1 MNLQWFPGHMAKT
14 RRLMAEHLKIIDL
27 AAELVDA
34 RLPLSSRNPEIDK
47 ILGKKPRLIILN
59 KSDMADPD
67 ANAQWAA
74 YFQKQGIA
82 ALEVSSSTGKGISKI
97 SDIAKTVL
105 SEKIE
110 NDQARGIHRNL
121 KIMVCGIPNVGK
133 SSFINKIAGRAG
145 TKTGDRP
152 GVTKGKQWVRLDNGI
167 ELLDMPGILWPK
179 FDSDDVAVKLA
190 FTGAIRDE
198 ILDVEHLCCILLEFL
213 RSNYP
218 ESLCR
223 RYQLTEVAQYN
234 GYELLELICKRRGF
248 LVSGGE
254 FDTFRGANMV
264 LNEFRGCR
272 LGNITLE
279 RPGQPPI
286 VCKNE
291 MGVLTYAG

>member
-14 RRLMAEHLKIIDL
+14 RRLMAEHLKITDL

-47 ILGKKPRLIILN
+47 ILGNKPRLVILN
-59 KSDMADPD
+59 KSDMADSA
-67 ANAQWAA
+67 ANAKWVS
-74 YFQKQGIA
+74 YFESQGIT
-82 ALEVSSSTGKGISKI
+82 ALEVSASTGKGISKI
-97 SDIAKTVL
+97 GDYAKKVL
-105 SEKIE
+105 AEKIE
-110 NDQARGIHRNL
+110 KDKARGIHRNL

-218 ESLCR
+218 TALCE
-223 RYQLTEVAQYN
+223 RYKLSDIAEKT
-234 GYELLELICKRRGF
+234 GYELLENICKTRGF
-248 LVSGGE
+248 LISGGE
-254 FDTFRGANMV
+254 FDTFRGANIV
-264 LNEFRGCR
+264 LNEFRDCR
-272 LGNITLE
+272 LGHITLE
-279 RPGQPPI
+279 LPGAPEL

-291 MGVLTYAG
+291 FGVLTYAG